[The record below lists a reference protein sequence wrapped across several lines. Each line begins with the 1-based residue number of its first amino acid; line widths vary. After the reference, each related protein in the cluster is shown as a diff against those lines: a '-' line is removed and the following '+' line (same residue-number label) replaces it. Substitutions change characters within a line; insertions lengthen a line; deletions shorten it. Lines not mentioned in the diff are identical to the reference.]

1 MQKHHNQMK
10 ENRAIDN
17 NTYFDA
23 VTTMLKE
30 GQDVTINVRGASM
43 LPFLAESRGDQI
55 ILEGAEAGTPD
66 GCERVKVNVN
76 DIVLFRLGN
85 RYFLHRILKIN
96 DNDIAEIQGDGIINA
111 KEHCH
116 RDNILARVTTIIRSG
131 KDAINTKSSTY
142 RRNVRIWMILKP
154 FRRPMLWL
162 WKRLFL

>member
-1 MQKHHNQMK
+1 MK

-43 LPFLAESRGDQI
+43 LPFLSESRGDQV

-66 GCERVKVNVN
+66 GRERVKVNVN
-76 DIVLFRLGN
+76 DIVLFRLGD
-85 RYFLHRILKIN
+85 RDILHRILKFN
-96 DNDIAEIQGDGIINA
+96 DNDSAEIQGDGILNA

-116 RDNILARVTTIIRSG
+116 RDQILARVSTIIRCG

-154 FRRPMLWL
+154 LRRPMLWL

>member
-1 MQKHHNQMK
+1 MK
-10 ENRAIDN
+10 EYRAIDN
-17 NTYFDA
+17 NTYFGA

-43 LPFLAESRGDQI
+43 LPFLAESHGDQV

-76 DIVLFRLGN
+76 DIVLFRLGD
-85 RYFLHRILKIN
+85 RYLLHRILKIN
-96 DNDIAEIQGDGIINA
+96 DNDIAEIQGDGILNV

-116 RDNILARVTTIIRSG
+116 RDNILAHVTTIIRSG
-131 KDAINTKSSTY
+131 KYAINTKSSTY

>member
-1 MQKHHNQMK
+1 MK
-10 ENRAIDN
+10 EYRAIDN

-43 LPFLAESRGDQI
+43 LPFLSESRGDQV

-66 GCERVKVNVN
+66 GRERVKVNVN
-76 DIVLFRLGN
+76 DIVLFRLGD
-85 RYFLHRILKIN
+85 RYILHRILKIN
-96 DNDIAEIQGDGIINA
+96 DNDIAEIQGDGILNA

-116 RDNILARVTTIIRSG
+116 RDQILARVSTIIRSG

-154 FRRPMLWL
+154 LRRPMLWL

>member
-1 MQKHHNQMK
+1 MK
-10 ENRAIDN
+10 ENWTIDN
-17 NTYFDA
+17 NTYFNT
-23 VTTMLKE
+23 VIKILKE

-43 LPFLAESRGDQI
+43 LPFLSESRGDQV

-66 GCERVKVNVN
+66 GRERVKVNVN
-76 DIVLFRLGN
+76 DIVLFRLGD

-111 KEHCH
+111 KERCH
-116 RDNILARVTTIIRSG
+116 RDLILARVTTIIRSG

>member
-1 MQKHHNQMK
+1 MK

-30 GQDVTINVRGASM
+30 GQDVTINVRGDSM
-43 LPFLAESRGDQI
+43 LPFLAESRGDQV
-55 ILEGAEAGTPD
+55 ILEGAESGTPD
-66 GCERVKVNVN
+66 GRERVKVNVN
-76 DIVLFRLGN
+76 DIVLFRLGD

-111 KEHCH
+111 KERCH
-116 RDNILARVTTIIRSG
+116 RDLILARVTTIIRSG
-131 KDAINTKSSTY
+131 KYAINTKSSTY

>member
-1 MQKHHNQMK
+1 MK

-43 LPFLAESRGDQI
+43 LPFLSESRSDQV

-66 GCERVKVNVN
+66 GRERVKVNVN
-76 DIVLFRLGN
+76 DIVLFRLGD
-85 RYFLHRILKIN
+85 RYILHRILKIN
-96 DNDIAEIQGDGIINA
+96 DNDIAEIQGDGILNA

-116 RDNILARVTTIIRSG
+116 RDQILARVSTIIRCG

-154 FRRPMLWL
+154 LRRPMLWL

>member
-1 MQKHHNQMK
+1 MK

-43 LPFLAESRGDQI
+43 LPFLSESRSDQV

-66 GCERVKVNVN
+66 GRERVKVNVN
-76 DIVLFRLGN
+76 DIVLFRLGD
-85 RYFLHRILKIN
+85 RYILHRILKIN
-96 DNDIAEIQGDGIINA
+96 DNDIAEIQGDGILNA

-116 RDNILARVTTIIRSG
+116 RDQILARVSTIIRSG

-154 FRRPMLWL
+154 FRMTMLWL

>member
-1 MQKHHNQMK
+1 MK
-10 ENRAIDN
+10 ENRTIDN

-55 ILEGAEAGTPD
+55 ILEGAEACTPD
-66 GCERVKVNVN
+66 GRERVKVNVN
-76 DIVLFRLGN
+76 DIVLFRLGD

-96 DNDIAEIQGDGIINA
+96 DNDIAEIQGDGILNA
-111 KEHCH
+111 KERCH
-116 RDNILARVTTIIRSG
+116 RDLILARVTTIIRSG
-131 KDAINTKSSTY
+131 KDAISTKSSTY

-154 FRRPMLWL
+154 LRRPMLWL

>member
-1 MQKHHNQMK
+1 MQKYRKQMK
-10 ENRAIDN
+10 ENWTIDN
-17 NTYFDA
+17 NTYFNT
-23 VTTMLKE
+23 VIKILKE

-43 LPFLAESRGDQI
+43 LPFLSESRGDQV

-66 GCERVKVNVN
+66 GRERVKVNVN
-76 DIVLFRLGN
+76 DIVLFRLGD

-111 KEHCH
+111 KERCH
-116 RDNILARVTTIIRSG
+116 RDLILARVTTIIRSG

>member
-1 MQKHHNQMK
+1 MK
-10 ENRAIDN
+10 ENCAIDN
-17 NTYFDA
+17 NTYFNA

-30 GQDVTINVRGASM
+30 GQDVTINVRGTSM
-43 LPFLAESRGDQI
+43 LPFLAESRGDQV

-66 GCERVKVNVN
+66 GRERVKVNVN
-76 DIVLFRLGN
+76 DIVLFRLGD
-85 RYFLHRILKIN
+85 RYILHRILKIN
-96 DNDIAEIQGDGIINA
+96 DNDIAEIQGDGILNA

-116 RDNILARVTTIIRSG
+116 RDQILARVSTIIRSG

-154 FRRPMLWL
+154 LRRPMLWL

>member
-1 MQKHHNQMK
+1 MK
-10 ENRAIDN
+10 ENRTIDN

-43 LPFLAESRGDQI
+43 LPFLSESRSDQV

-66 GCERVKVNVN
+66 GRERVKVNVN
-76 DIVLFRLGN
+76 DIVLFRLGD

-96 DNDIAEIQGDGIINA
+96 DNDIAEIQGDGILNA

-116 RDNILARVTTIIRSG
+116 RDQILARVSTIIRSG
-131 KDAINTKSSTY
+131 KYAINTKSSTY

-154 FRRPMLWL
+154 LRRPMLWL
-162 WKRLFL
+162 WKRLVL

>member
-1 MQKHHNQMK
+1 MK

-55 ILEGAEAGTPD
+55 ILEGAEACTPD
-66 GCERVKVNVN
+66 CRERVKVNVN
-76 DIVLFRLGN
+76 DIVLFRLGD

-96 DNDIAEIQGDGIINA
+96 DNDIAEIQGDGILNA
-111 KEHCH
+111 KERCH
-116 RDNILARVTTIIRSG
+116 RDLILARVTTIIRSG
-131 KDAINTKSSTY
+131 KDAIDTKSSTY

>member
-1 MQKHHNQMK
+1 MK

-43 LPFLAESRGDQI
+43 HPFLSESRGDQV

-66 GCERVKVNVN
+66 GRERVKVNVN
-76 DIVLFRLGN
+76 DIVLFRLGD
-85 RYFLHRILKIN
+85 RYILHRILKIN
-96 DNDIAEIQGDGIINA
+96 DNDIAEIQGDGILNA

-116 RDNILARVTTIIRSG
+116 RDQILARVSTIIRSG

-154 FRRPMLWL
+154 LRRPMLWL

>member
-43 LPFLAESRGDQI
+43 LPFLSESRGDQV

-66 GCERVKVNVN
+66 GRERVKVNVN
-76 DIVLFRLGN
+76 DIVLFRLGD
-85 RYFLHRILKIN
+85 RYILHRILKI
-96 DNDIAEIQGDGIINA
+96 NDIAEIQGDGILNA

-116 RDNILARVTTIIRSG
+116 RDQILARVSTIIRSG

-154 FRRPMLWL
+154 LRRPMLWL

>member
-1 MQKHHNQMK
+1 MK
-10 ENRAIDN
+10 ENQAIDN

-43 LPFLAESRGDQI
+43 LPFLSESRSDQV

-66 GCERVKVNVN
+66 GRERVKVNVN
-76 DIVLFRLGN
+76 DIVLFRLGD
-85 RYFLHRILKIN
+85 RYILHRILKIN
-96 DNDIAEIQGDGIINA
+96 DNDIAEIQGDGILNA

-116 RDNILARVTTIIRSG
+116 RDQILARVSTIIRSG

-154 FRRPMLWL
+154 LRRPMLWL

>member
-1 MQKHHNQMK
+1 MK
-10 ENRAIDN
+10 EYRAIDN

-43 LPFLAESRGDQI
+43 LPFLSESRGDQV

-66 GCERVKVNVN
+66 GRERVKVNVN
-76 DIVLFRLGN
+76 DIVLFRLGD
-85 RYFLHRILKIN
+85 RYILHRILKIN
-96 DNDIAEIQGDGIINA
+96 DNDIAEIQGDGILNA

-116 RDNILARVTTIIRSG
+116 RDLILARVPTIIRSG

>member
-1 MQKHHNQMK
+1 MK

-30 GQDVTINVRGASM
+30 GQNVTINVRGASM
-43 LPFLAESRGDQI
+43 LPFLSESRSDQV

-66 GCERVKVNVN
+66 GRERVKVNVN
-76 DIVLFRLGN
+76 DIVLFRLGD
-85 RYFLHRILKIN
+85 RYILHRILKIN
-96 DNDIAEIQGDGIINA
+96 DNDIAEIQGDGILNA

-116 RDNILARVTTIIRSG
+116 RDQILARVSTIIRSG

-154 FRRPMLWL
+154 LRRPMLWL

>member
-1 MQKHHNQMK
+1 MK

-43 LPFLAESRGDQI
+43 LPFLSESRGDQV

-66 GCERVKVNVN
+66 GRERVKVNVN
-76 DIVLFRLGN
+76 DIVLFRLGD
-85 RYFLHRILKIN
+85 RYILHRILKIN
-96 DNDIAEIQGDGIINA
+96 DNDIAEIQGDGILNA

-116 RDNILARVTTIIRSG
+116 RGQILARVSTIIRCG

-154 FRRPMLWL
+154 LRRPMLWL

>member
-1 MQKHHNQMK
+1 MK

-43 LPFLAESRGDQI
+43 LPFLSESRGDQI
-55 ILEGAEAGTPD
+55 ILERAEAGTPD

-76 DIVLFRLGN
+76 DIVLFRLGD
-85 RYFLHRILKIN
+85 RYILHRILKIN
-96 DNDIAEIQGDGIINA
+96 DNDIVEIQGDGILNA

-116 RDNILARVTTIIRSG
+116 RDQILARVSTIIRSG

-154 FRRPMLWL
+154 LRRPMLWL

>member
-1 MQKHHNQMK
+1 MK
-10 ENRAIDN
+10 EYRAIDN

-43 LPFLAESRGDQI
+43 LPFLSESRSDQV
-55 ILEGAEAGTPD
+55 ILEGAEACTPD
-66 GCERVKVNVN
+66 GRERVKVNVN
-76 DIVLFRLGN
+76 DIVLFRLGD

-96 DNDIAEIQGDGIINA
+96 DNDIAEIQGDGILNA
-111 KEHCH
+111 KERCH
-116 RDNILARVTTIIRSG
+116 RDLILARVTTIIRSG

>member
-1 MQKHHNQMK
+1 MK

-30 GQDVTINVRGASM
+30 GQDVTINVRGTSM
-43 LPFLAESRGDQI
+43 LPFLSESRSDQV
-55 ILEGAEAGTPD
+55 ILKGAEAGTPD
-66 GCERVKVNVN
+66 GRERVKVNVN
-76 DIVLFRLGN
+76 DIVLFRLGD

-96 DNDIAEIQGDGIINA
+96 DNDIAEIQGDGILNA

-116 RDNILARVTTIIRSG
+116 RDQILARVSTIIRSG

-154 FRRPMLWL
+154 LRRPMLWL

>member
-1 MQKHHNQMK
+1 MK

-43 LPFLAESRGDQI
+43 LPFLSESRGDQV

-66 GCERVKVNVN
+66 GRERVKVNVN
-76 DIVLFRLGN
+76 DIVLFRLGD
-85 RYFLHRILKIN
+85 RYILHRILKIN
-96 DNDIAEIQGDGIINA
+96 DNDIAEIQGDGILNA

-116 RDNILARVTTIIRSG
+116 RDQILARVSTIIRSG

-154 FRRPMLWL
+154 LRRSMLWL

>member
-1 MQKHHNQMK
+1 MK

-17 NTYFDA
+17 NTYFNA

-43 LPFLAESRGDQI
+43 LPFLSESRSDQV

-66 GCERVKVNVN
+66 GRERVKVNVN
-76 DIVLFRLGN
+76 DIVLFRLGD
-85 RYFLHRILKIN
+85 RYILHRILKIN
-96 DNDIAEIQGDGIINA
+96 DNDIAEIQGDGILNA

-116 RDNILARVTTIIRSG
+116 RDQILARVSTIIRSG

-154 FRRPMLWL
+154 LRRPMLWL

>member
-10 ENRAIDN
+10 ENCAIDN
-17 NTYFDA
+17 NTYFNA

-30 GQDVTINVRGASM
+30 GQDVTINVRGTSM
-43 LPFLAESRGDQI
+43 LPFLAESRGDQV

-66 GCERVKVNVN
+66 GRERVKVNVN
-76 DIVLFRLGN
+76 DIVLFRLGD
-85 RYFLHRILKIN
+85 RYILHRILKIN
-96 DNDIAEIQGDGIINA
+96 DNDIAEIQGDGILNA

-116 RDNILARVTTIIRSG
+116 RDQILARVSTIIRSG

-154 FRRPMLWL
+154 LRRPMLWL

>member
-30 GQDVTINVRGASM
+30 GQNVTINVRGASM
-43 LPFLAESRGDQI
+43 LPFLSESRSDQV

-66 GCERVKVNVN
+66 GRERVKVNVN
-76 DIVLFRLGN
+76 DIVLFRLGD
-85 RYFLHRILKIN
+85 RYILHRILKIN
-96 DNDIAEIQGDGIINA
+96 DNDIAEIQGDGILNA

-116 RDNILARVTTIIRSG
+116 RDQILARVSTIIRSG

-154 FRRPMLWL
+154 LRRPMLWL

>member
-1 MQKHHNQMK
+1 MK

-30 GQDVTINVRGASM
+30 GQDITINVRGASM
-43 LPFLAESRGDQI
+43 LPFLSESRSDQV

-66 GCERVKVNVN
+66 GRERVKVNVN
-76 DIVLFRLGN
+76 DIVLFRLGD
-85 RYFLHRILKIN
+85 RYILHRILKIN
-96 DNDIAEIQGDGIINA
+96 DNDIAEIQGDGILNV

-116 RDNILARVTTIIRSG
+116 RDQILARVTTIIRSG

-154 FRRPMLWL
+154 LRRPMLWL

>member
-1 MQKHHNQMK
+1 MK

-43 LPFLAESRGDQI
+43 LPFLSESRSDQV

-66 GCERVKVNVN
+66 GRERVKVNVN
-76 DIVLFRLGN
+76 DIVLFRLGD
-85 RYFLHRILKIN
+85 RYILHRILKIN
-96 DNDIAEIQGDGIINA
+96 DNDIAEIQGDGILNA

-116 RDNILARVTTIIRSG
+116 RDQILARVSTIIRSG

-154 FRRPMLWL
+154 LRKPMLWL

>member
-1 MQKHHNQMK
+1 MK
-10 ENRAIDN
+10 ENRTIDN

-43 LPFLAESRGDQI
+43 LPFLSESRGDQV

-66 GCERVKVNVN
+66 GRERVKVNVN
-76 DIVLFRLGN
+76 DIVLFRLGD

-96 DNDIAEIQGDGIINA
+96 DNDIAEIQGDGILNA
-111 KEHCH
+111 KERCH
-116 RDNILARVTTIIRSG
+116 RDLILARVTTIIRSG
-131 KDAINTKSSTY
+131 KDAISTKSSTY

-154 FRRPMLWL
+154 LRRPMLWL

>member
-43 LPFLAESRGDQI
+43 LPFLSESRGDQV

-66 GCERVKVNVN
+66 GRERVKVN
-76 DIVLFRLGN
+76 DIVLFRLGD
-85 RYFLHRILKIN
+85 RYILHRILKIN
-96 DNDIAEIQGDGIINA
+96 DNDIAEIQGDGILNA

-116 RDNILARVTTIIRSG
+116 RDQILARVTTIIRSG
-131 KDAINTKSSTY
+131 KNPINTKSSTY
-142 RRNVRIWMILKP
+142 RCNVRIWMILKP
-154 FRRPMLWL
+154 FRRPILWL

>member
-43 LPFLAESRGDQI
+43 LPFLSESRSDQV

-66 GCERVKVNVN
+66 GRERVKVNVN
-76 DIVLFRLGN
+76 DIVLFRLGD
-85 RYFLHRILKIN
+85 RYILHRILKIN
-96 DNDIAEIQGDGIINA
+96 DNDIAEIQGDGILNA

-116 RDNILARVTTIIRSG
+116 RDQILARVSTIIRSG

-154 FRRPMLWL
+154 LRKPMLWL

>member
-1 MQKHHNQMK
+1 MK

-17 NTYFDA
+17 NTYFNA

-43 LPFLAESRGDQI
+43 LPFLSESRSDQV

-76 DIVLFRLGN
+76 DIVLFRLGD

-96 DNDIAEIQGDGIINA
+96 DNDIAEIQGDGIIHA
-111 KEHCH
+111 KERCH
-116 RDNILARVTTIIRSG
+116 RDLILARVTTIIRSG

-154 FRRPMLWL
+154 LRRPMLWL

>member
-1 MQKHHNQMK
+1 MQKYHNQMK
-10 ENRAIDN
+10 EYRAIDN

-23 VTTMLKE
+23 VTTMLKK

-43 LPFLAESRGDQI
+43 LPFLAESRGDQV

-66 GCERVKVNVN
+66 GRERVKVNVN
-76 DIVLFRLGN
+76 DIVLFRLGD

-96 DNDIAEIQGDGIINA
+96 DNDIAEIQGDGILNA
-111 KEHCH
+111 KERCH
-116 RDNILARVTTIIRSG
+116 RDLILARVTTIIRGG
-131 KDAINTKSSTY
+131 KETIDTKSSTY

>member
-1 MQKHHNQMK
+1 
-10 ENRAIDN
+10 
-17 NTYFDA
+17 
-23 VTTMLKE
+23 MLKE

-43 LPFLAESRGDQI
+43 LPFLSESRSDQV
-55 ILEGAEAGTPD
+55 ILEGAEACTPD
-66 GCERVKVNVN
+66 GRERVKVNVN
-76 DIVLFRLGN
+76 DIVLFRLGD

-96 DNDIAEIQGDGIINA
+96 DNDIAEIQGDGILNA
-111 KEHCH
+111 KERCH
-116 RDNILARVTTIIRSG
+116 RDLILARVTTIIRSG